1 VGFLGGSKNLPAMQ
15 ESRIQSLGQ
24 KDSPGEGN
32 GYTHSSILAWDIPWT
47 EAPGRPQSIGSP
59 RVRHS

>member
-1 VGFLGGSKNLPAMQ
+1 MGFLGGSKNLPAMQ

-32 GYTHSSILAWDIPWT
+32 GYPHSSILARDIPWT
-47 EAPGRPQSIGSP
+47 EAPGGLQSIGSQ
-59 RVRHS
+59 RVGHN